1 MPIAHL
7 RALRLNR
14 RSGPRPSATPSA
26 VHSPMLLNTLARFGA
41 ADALLSASAKNAEET
56 IKLRPVALAAG
67 LGHG

>member
-1 MPIAHL
+1 
-7 RALRLNR
+7 
-14 RSGPRPSATPSA
+14 
-26 VHSPMLLNTLARFGA
+26 MLLNTLARFGA